1 MPTRNFQ
8 DSISAKYI
16 WSQTSL
22 WTGHIAILK
31 DCGYINIQKHL
42 KVYRI
47 YFFYMWKK
55 EVFIIKDKVE
65 MFYIYCMILSLLYS
79 IQYMLATYSQHN
91 IIEYSHKLCK
101 NNHLWYC
108 LKILHFIKYIKTKST
123 IPILTF
129 SPIFPQRNISL
140 YLISA
145 LHNRSLMFHSQFNAH
160 I

>member
-22 WTGHIAILK
+22 WTGHITILK
-31 DCGYINIQKHL
+31 DCGYINIRKHL

-55 EVFIIKDKVE
+55 EVVIIKDEVE

-101 NNHLWYC
+101 KNHLWYC
-108 LKILHFIKYIKTKST
+108 LKILHCIKYIKTKST

-129 SPIFPQRNISL
+129 SPIFPKEI
-140 YLISA
+140 
-145 LHNRSLMFHSQFNAH
+145 FHCT
-160 I
+160 

>member
-1 MPTRNFQ
+1 
-8 DSISAKYI
+8 
-16 WSQTSL
+16 
-22 WTGHIAILK
+22 
-31 DCGYINIQKHL
+31 
-42 KVYRI
+42 
-47 YFFYMWKK
+47 
-55 EVFIIKDKVE
+55 

-101 NNHLWYC
+101 KNHLWYC

-160 I
+160 IQHPSNDLEHDCQHRNDTIGLLGSISFLCFKFYNIKKTQNLYTFIPI